1 MFSSATRMII
11 TACFVLAAVCCG
23 RWVWKHYLYEPWT
36 RDGRIR
42 AEVITVAPDVS
53 GWITHVNFRDN
64 EEVKKGQ
71 TLFTIDDVRFKNAL
85 NESHAKLDKTYYAW
99 EHAKEQLARRQ
110 NLIKSSVIS
119 KEDLS
124 TYSTNTR
131 LAKADYDLANSNYE
145 KALIDLHRTVIRAPA
160 DGVVMNLDLREG
172 NYVSQGKSVLS
183 LIRANSMYVTGYFE
197 ETKLPGVKAGNSA
210 LIHLMSGGV
219 PLTGTV
225 TSIARGIANN
235 NNKAD
240 NQLLPDT
247 QQSFNWVRLAQ
258 RIPVDIRLN
267 PVPKGI
273 ILSAG
278 MTVSVEI
285 IDNER
290 SK

>member
-1 MFSSATRMII
+1 MFSSAVRMLI
-11 TACFVLAAVCCG
+11 TACFVAAAVCCG
-23 RWVWKHYLYEPWT
+23 LWVWKHYLYEPWT
-36 RDGRIR
+36 RDGRVR

-53 GWITHVNFRDN
+53 GWVTHVNFRDN

-71 TLFTIDDVRFKNAL
+71 TLFTIDDVRFQNAV
-85 NESHAKLDKTYYAW
+85 NESQAEMDKAQYAW

-110 NLIKSSVIS
+110 SLIKNSIIS

-124 TYSTNTR
+124 TYSTNSR
-131 LAKADYDLANSNYE
+131 LAEADYDLAKSNYE
-145 KALIDLHRTVIRAPA
+145 KALIDLHRTIIKAPA
-160 DGVVMNLDLREG
+160 DGAVMNLDLREG
-172 NYVSQGKSVLS
+172 NYVSQGRAVLS
-183 LIRANSMYVTGYFE
+183 LIRANSMYITGYFE
-197 ETKLPGVKAGNSA
+197 ETKLPGIKPGYSA
-210 LIHLMSGGV
+210 LIHLMSGGA

-258 RIPVDIRLN
+258 RIPVDIKLN
-267 PVPKGI
+267 SVPEDVN
-273 ILSAG
+273 LSAG

-285 IDNER
+285 KGNESNR
-290 SK
+290 